1 MPETTF
7 DLVVRAPRAILPSE
21 GEVAR
26 EVGIREGRIAAI
38 EPLGTG
44 LRAARIIELEPDTVL
59 LPGLVDSHVHVNEP
73 GHTDWEGFE
82 TATAAAA
89 AGGITTV
96 LDMPL
101 NSIPVTTDVRALE
114 AKQSA
119 ARGKC
124 LVDVGFWGGVVPGN
138 LDELP
143 ALREAG
149 VVGFKCFL
157 VDSGLPE
164 FPPVDTAT
172 LVAALGVVRDLGCPL
187 VVHAESTLEGPSAP
201 VLRSRKYADYLVA
214 HPRGQENLGIALVIE
229 AARATGGYAHICHL
243 SSSDALAMIES
254 ARLDGVRLTVESC
267 PHYLSLCAEEIPDG
281 ATLFKCCP
289 PIREAANRELLWH
302 GLERGL
308 IDLVVSDHSPS
319 TLELKDVAG
328 GDFGVAWGGI
338 CSLQLRLPVTWTEA
352 QARGFSLAH
361 VVSWTAEGPAR
372 LGGLRSKGAIALG
385 KDADLCVFAPDEL
398 FVVES
403 SSLRHRNPGSPYES
417 RKLSG
422 VVRTTILRGEAV
434 EPGSPRGRFLDSR
447 TA

>member
-1 MPETTF
+1 MPEHF
-7 DLVVRAPRAILPSE
+7 DLVVRAPRAILPAQ
-21 GEVAR
+21 GEAGR
-26 EVGIREGRIAAI
+26 EIGVRDGRIAAI
-38 EPLGTG
+38 EPLGAS
-44 LRAARIIELEPDTVL
+44 LRGARVVELEADTVL

-124 LVDVGFWGGVVPGN
+124 RVDVGFWGGLVPGN
-138 LDELP
+138 LDQLA

-164 FPPVDTAT
+164 YPPVDAAT
-172 LVAALGVVRDLGCPL
+172 LEAGLAIVRDLGCPL
-187 VVHAESTLEGPSAP
+187 VVHAESMLAGPAAP
-201 VLRSRKYADYLVA
+201 VLRSRKYADYLAA
-214 HPRGQENLGIALVIE
+214 HPRGHENLGIALVIE

-243 SSSDALAMIES
+243 SSSDALSMISS
-254 ARLDGVRLTVESC
+254 ARRDGVHLTVESC

-289 PIREAANRELLWH
+289 PIRESANREQLWH
-302 GLERGL
+302 GLETGL
-308 IDLVVSDHSPS
+308 IDMVVSDHSPS
-319 TLELKDVAG
+319 TLELKDVTG

-352 QARGFSLAH
+352 RARGFSLH
-361 VVSWTAEGPAR
+361 QVVARTAEGPAM
-372 LGGLRSKGAIALG
+372 LGGLRSKGAIAIG
-385 KDADLCVFAPDEL
+385 KDADFCVFAPDEL
-398 FVVES
+398 FVVDS
-403 SSLRHRNPGSPYES
+403 SMLRHRNPGSPYEG
-417 RKLSG
+417 RKLAG
-422 VVRTTILRGEAV
+422 VVRTTMLRGETV
-434 EPGSPRGRFLDSR
+434 DSGTPRGRFLDSR